1 MIRRWLMRF
10 VVIWLILLLG
20 SACVASQSSNAVS
33 RVIEAWR
40 TQSPKGTNLDLSLLE
55 QHQIDMTA
63 MVAALTTLVQEN
75 DAQKSVFAVQAI
87 RQLLDG
93 RFVDVVLLE
102 ALQSPDATVRAQ
114 AVGALAFIQNTDKML
129 AMVSQIQQQYPN
141 DFFNLSPAVREALG
155 YTHEPLYLA
164 EQLIHVAMNDAEPSV
179 RQASAKALGA
189 FLHLAGSKELF
200 LQAFS
205 AAPTAMGEVAVWVV
219 EGLDPMDKNRAAT
232 WIQVL
237 VTTQSKDVIPALALW
252 FGTGDLQTAWTAAQA
267 ARMLAGSTGVINA
280 MSEALHSPSR
290 HIRLAVMHGLSRMS
304 AGLNSAVEMQ
314 IGNIK
319 QAEPLLVAAAMQ
331 GLRDEAPE
339 VRWAAVTCL
348 AGMMERGA
356 DITESKEAMR
366 IVITDQHAPEPV
378 RAMGARLLAKLDPQA
393 LQEIAAGELLSVL
406 HQLNPVYRS
415 GTEGYHTFRIP
426 AVIVSPQGDL
436 LAFAEG
442 RRYSRSDTGDIDL
455 VLKRSTDNGITWS
468 PLQVVWNGGGPHTAG
483 NPTPV
488 VDETTGR
495 IWLFMTH
502 NLGQDTQDEIQ
513 KGTSDGVRT
522 IWATYSDDDG
532 YTWAEPTNLFAVT
545 QDPTTRWDATGPGVG
560 IQLRL
565 GEKRGRLIIPA
576 IGRAIYS
583 DDHGVTWRQ
592 GQKFGGTSESQIV
605 ELTDGRLLR
614 NDRAVARLVPNRR
627 PISYSTDQGL
637 TWGSTRYAP
646 ELVESYVQASTIRYE
661 PADSLSP
668 YRKILLFSNPAH
680 ATTRVNMTVKVSL
693 DEGET
698 WTIAKTIHPG
708 PSAYSCLVRLPD
720 GTIGLLFE
728 GGIDGPYE
736 YIYFTRFTID
746 WLLDE
751 VQTP

>member
-1 MIRRWLMRF
+1 MIRRWLRCF
-10 VVIWLILLLG
+10 VVVWMFLLLG
-20 SACVASQSSNAVS
+20 SVCVASQSATIVNQ
-33 RVIEAWR
+33 VIETWR
-40 TQSPKGTNLDLSLLE
+40 TQSPKGANLDLSLLE
-55 QHQIDMTA
+55 QHQIDKTT
-63 MVAALTTLVQEN
+63 MVTALTTLLLEQ
-75 DAQKSVFAVQAI
+75 DTQKSIFAVQAI

-93 RFVDVVLLE
+93 RSVDVVLLE
-102 ALQSPDATVRAQ
+102 ALQSPDATVRVQ
-114 AVGALAFIQNTDKML
+114 AVKALAFIQDKDKTV
-129 AMVSQIQQQYPN
+129 AVVSQIQQQDPSYFIIILPAISTV
-141 DFFNLSPAVREALG
+141 FNN
-155 YTHEPLYLA
+155 THEPLYFA
-164 EQLIHVAMNDAEPSV
+164 EQLINIALNDSQPSV
-179 RQASAKALGA
+179 RQAAANALGA
-189 FLHLAGSKELF
+189 FLNLSKSKDLF
-200 LQAFS
+200 LQAFK
-205 AAPTAMGEVAVWVV
+205 AAPTAMGEMAVWVT
-219 EGLDPMDKNRAAT
+219 EGLDPVDRNRATT

-237 VTTQSKDVIPALALW
+237 IATQSLDVIPALSLL
-252 FGTGDLQTAWTAAQA
+252 FGSSDLQSAWTAAQA
-267 ARMLAGSTGVINA
+267 ARLLSGSTGVINA
-280 MSEALHSPSR
+280 MLEALHSPSSS
-290 HIRLAVMHGLSRMS
+290 IRLAVMQSLSRML
-304 AGLNSAVEMQ
+304 AGLNSSVEVQ

-319 QAEPLLVAAAMQ
+319 QAEPVLVAAVIQ
-331 GLRDEAPE
+331 GLQDEGEE

-348 AGMMERGA
+348 AGLVDRGV
-356 DITESKEAMR
+356 DISRSKEAMR
-366 IVITDQHAPEPV
+366 TIVSDQRAPEPV
-378 RAMGARLLAKLDPQA
+378 RAMGARILAKLDPQM
-393 LQEIAAGELLSVL
+393 LQEIATGELLSVL
-406 HQLNPVYRS
+406 HQLNPAYRS

-426 AVIVSPQGDL
+426 AIIVSPQGDL

-455 VLKRSTDNGITWS
+455 VLKRSKDNGITWS
-468 PLQVVWNGGGPHTAG
+468 RLQVVWNGNGPHTAG
-483 NPTPV
+483 NPVPV
-488 VDETTGR
+488 VDESTGR

-565 GEKRGRLIIPA
+565 GEKAGRLIIPA
-576 IGRAIYS
+576 IGRTIYS

-627 PISYSTDQGL
+627 PISYSTDQGFS
-637 TWGSTRYAP
+637 WGSTRYAP

-661 PADSLSP
+661 PVDSPSP
-668 YRKILLFSNPAH
+668 YRNILLFSNPAH
-680 ATTRVNMTVKVSL
+680 ATSRVNMTVKVSL
-693 DEGET
+693 DEGDT
-698 WTIAKTIHPG
+698 WTIAKTIYPG

-736 YIYFTRFTID
+736 YIYFTRFTLD

-751 VQTP
+751 VQAP